1 MAISG
6 VTFQGQHVS
15 AKDHGVLFSALLP
28 DGVLRGCAVSLSGSS
43 VSIGAGYLIACG
55 RVIEFETASSVA
67 VTGAQYSQIVLTI
80 STTGPTFTLS
90 CVNSSS
96 TTFPAL
102 TQDDLNDGVSTTYQM
117 ELAVIDVAGAEIVSS
132 IGSVALPI
140 RIVDAVPTSA
150 SPDGI
155 YLVKE

>member
-55 RVIEFETASSVA
+55 RVIEFETASTVA

-80 STTGPTFTLS
+80 STTGPTATLS

-102 TQDDLNDGVSTTYQM
+102 TQDDLNDGVSTTYQL
-117 ELAVIDVAGAEIVSS
+117 ELAVIDVAGGEIVSS